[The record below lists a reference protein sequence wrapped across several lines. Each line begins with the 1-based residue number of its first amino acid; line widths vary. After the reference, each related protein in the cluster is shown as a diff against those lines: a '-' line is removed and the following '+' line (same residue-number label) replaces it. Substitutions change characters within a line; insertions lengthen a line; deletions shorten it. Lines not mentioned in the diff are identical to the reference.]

1 MKAITR
7 NESKVM
13 INFGCGMTPVKGY
26 LNFDNSLSIRLKF
39 LPVFI
44 LHLLNKFSIINQS
57 NFKFIVFAKE
67 NKINSL
73 DVRRKLPIADNSIE
87 FVYSSHM
94 LEHLHRKDAIKFLAE
109 VERILKSGGRLRLVL
124 PDLESLITTYN
135 LNKNADEFMLGSLL
149 YESEE
154 SRFIDRI
161 KLFFIGPRKHQWMYD
176 ASSLSEVLRL
186 IGFVNVVRL
195 KLGETKTADTGSL
208 NLFEGGNHSIFI
220 EAQKE

>member
-1 MKAITR
+1 M
-7 NESKVM
+7 
-13 INFGCGMTPVKGY
+13 
-26 LNFDNSLSIRLKF
+26 
-39 LPVFI
+39 
-44 LHLLNKFSIINQS
+44 LNKLSIINQS
-57 NFKFIVFAKE
+57 NFEFIVFAEE

-135 LNKNADEFMLGSLL
+135 LNKNAVEFMLGSLL

-208 NLFEGGNHSIFI
+208 NLFEGGHHSIFI